1 MERDGEKK
9 KITAGAEDGEDDEDD
24 EDSLRRMEGTKGADQ
39 SLRTLPAACF
49 RASRRENVS
58 KGADE

>member
-1 MERDGEKK
+1 MNRR
-9 KITAGAEDGEDDEDD
+9 ITAGAEDGEDGEEDDEDD
-24 EDSLRRMEGTKGADQ
+24 EDSLRRMEGAEGADQ

-58 KGADE
+58 EGADE